1 MLIIFIINYYDNKKM
16 KLLCCV
22 LIILTLSLIS
32 CKKSSLKSELNSLN
46 IEKFSSETK
55 DSGDSFGLAK
65 NGGFYLADNAVYISL
80 Y

>member
-1 MLIIFIINYYDNKKM
+1 M
-16 KLLCCV
+16 KLVCCV

-32 CKKSSLKSELNSLN
+32 CKLSSLKSELNSLN
-46 IEKFSSETK
+46 TVEFWTEKK

-65 NGGFYLADNAVYISL
+65 NGGFYLPDNAVYISL